1 MADNQKVKVIFEFDR
16 RDYENVL
23 FLIGAT
29 NQDTTEIE
37 KTWDAMVSEDVVL
50 KSDSFASLGAIPAE
64 MLAMFVSFAITSVE
78 DKVKSK

>member
-1 MADNQKVKVIFEFDR
+1 MADNQKVKVVFEFDR
-16 RDYENVL
+16 RDYENAL

-29 NQDTTEIE
+29 NQDTPEIE

-50 KSDSFASLGAIPAE
+50 KSDSFASLGATPAE
-64 MLAMFVSFAITSVE
+64 MLALFVSFAITSVE

>member
-1 MADNQKVKVIFEFDR
+1 MERNNKVRVVFEFDR
-16 RDYENVL
+16 KDYDNVL

-29 NQDTTEIE
+29 GQEVDEIE
-37 KTWDAMVSEDVVL
+37 KVWEMMTAEDVIL
-50 KSDSFASLGAIPAE
+50 HRNSFADLGATPAE

>member
-1 MADNQKVKVIFEFDR
+1 MADNQKVKVVFEFDR

-29 NQDTTEIE
+29 NQDTPEIE

-50 KSDSFASLGAIPAE
+50 KSDSFASLGATPAE

>member
-29 NQDTTEIE
+29 NQDTPEIE

-50 KSDSFASLGAIPAE
+50 KSDSFASLGATPAE

>member
-29 NQDTTEIE
+29 NQDAPEIE

-50 KSDSFASLGAIPAE
+50 KSDSFASLGATPAE